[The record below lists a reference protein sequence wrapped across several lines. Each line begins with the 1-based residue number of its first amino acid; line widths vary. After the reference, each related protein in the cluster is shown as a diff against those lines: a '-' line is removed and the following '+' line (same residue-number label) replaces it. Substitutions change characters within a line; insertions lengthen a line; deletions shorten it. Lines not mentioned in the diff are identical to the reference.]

1 MKKIIALALVVVML
15 FTLVSCGLSRK
26 PEALKEKLEKKF
38 DDDVAVTLADDDL
51 SIGIIAKS
59 LGVDE
64 DDITAIISI
73 SLDDVGDGFIIYC
86 DSSKAAREVKDEFKD
101 YIEEYELED
110 EDLVIKKSGK
120 NVFFGE
126 KDLWKKIKGV

>member
-38 DDDVAVTLADDDL
+38 GDDVVVTLADDDL
-51 SIGIIAKS
+51 SIGIIAKT

-86 DSSKAAREVKDEFKD
+86 DSLKAAGEIKDEFKD
-101 YIEEYELED
+101 YIEDNDLED

-126 KDLWKKIKGV
+126 EDLWKKIRGV